1 MEHRA
6 GPEVPPS
13 RLERG
18 DVHRLKPA
26 QPIGLQTRHLEA
38 LVAVATEGSFSGAAR
53 KLGYTPSAVSQQIA
67 ALERVV
73 GRRLIDR
80 AAKTDGAKLTE
91 AGTLLFTHAESIVA
105 AIYAAESDL
114 IAERGE
120 SAVRVAAVR
129 TVAPCIFP
137 AALRRFR
144 DRYAHKPLE
153 LVEHASSSEL
163 VDFVESGLV
172 DAAFVSTGAAADRP
186 LDVRPILSDEFVLA
200 VRADSEL
207 ARLEPP
213 VALREVPPSFLVGFD
228 SEASCGSL
236 CAERRRWATYVPQA
250 DARTLLALVQ
260 AGLAAALVPRFTVAD
275 VPAIAAVEI
284 ADAVPRLEIALVT
297 HAQRSRL
304 SWAWLDGLAEDLET
318 AGRRQAVLRRALRAA
333 PNLRAATRIRRGAPA
348 PPRPPTRVRA
358 GVRGSRPRDR
368 HRRRAAAPGDR
379 AVARR
384 AALGH
389 ARNRHHAGRLVVRS
403 VGRSRRPRLERL
415 EDLTELPRVLD
426 DPGAAV

>member
-228 SEASCGSL
+228 SEASCASL

-318 AGRRQAVLRRALRAA
+318 AGRRGRPAAVRPSFAGRSALRPTFA
-333 PNLRAATRIRRGAPA
+333 PLRAFAAA
-348 PPRPPTRVRA
+348 LPRPRA
-358 GVRGSRPRDR
+358 RPLVFGPAY
-368 HRRRAAAPGDR
+368 AAVALATAIVVAQPRPATAPSR
-379 AVARR
+379 AVPHSAM
-384 AALGH
+384 H
-389 ARNRHHAGRLVVRS
+389 AIDITPDVSLSGRWVAVAGR
-403 VGRSRRPRLERL
+403 G
-415 EDLTELPRVLD
+415 
-426 DPGAAV
+426 